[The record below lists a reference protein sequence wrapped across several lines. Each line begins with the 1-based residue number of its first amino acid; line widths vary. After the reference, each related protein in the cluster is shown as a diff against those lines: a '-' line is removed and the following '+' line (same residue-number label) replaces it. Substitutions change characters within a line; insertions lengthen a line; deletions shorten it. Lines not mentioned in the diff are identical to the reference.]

1 MAYKG
6 CLLCAI
12 FCHWFQS
19 VSCIYIML
27 ICWFLTG
34 VSGRHTVSNLCMWL
48 VPSKEWLSKGK
59 EDWESFGSYHCNVLC
74 SIVQIV
80 SLTITFWR
88 NQNLKLNVRT
98 EAASSMSQ
106 LLPRSWQEKLS
117 PISPGYWVGRRSQC
131 CHVNIPH
138 LHVHRYRYTHAHTSA
153 QSTAKQSSLS
163 FKCKELD
170 YYPKHNSFF
179 DPTCCQSMT
188 DFRLLTSA
196 SLQHPKKE
204 YLRTLVRISAS
215 VRSSY
220 VPTSLVECSLLLQ
233 RLFDQHWHVP
243 AEAPARFVDLQQ
255 ASSQALP
262 WDLLDLFVQPAS
274 GSAPWQLSVQL
285 RAAALKTQPKHTPWL
300 LSLSGQETC

>member
-1 MAYKG
+1 MSGLRALASFDHSKFRKMKMYGRVWGPDTAFVAHSNKHILQLGESEKTAGLNETRLKNMAYKG

-59 EDWESFGSYHCNVLC
+59 EDWESFESYHGNVLC

-80 SLTITFWR
+80 RLTITFWS
-88 NQNLKLNVRT
+88 NQNLELNVHT

-131 CHVNIPH
+131 CHANI
-138 LHVHRYRYTHAHTSA
+138 YTTF
-153 QSTAKQSSLS
+153 T
-163 FKCKELD
+163 F
-170 YYPKHNSFF
+170 
-179 DPTCCQSMT
+179 
-188 DFRLLTSA
+188 
-196 SLQHPKKE
+196 
-204 YLRTLVRISAS
+204 
-215 VRSSY
+215 
-220 VPTSLVECSLLLQ
+220 
-233 RLFDQHWHVP
+233 
-243 AEAPARFVDLQQ
+243 
-255 ASSQALP
+255 
-262 WDLLDLFVQPAS
+262 
-274 GSAPWQLSVQL
+274 
-285 RAAALKTQPKHTPWL
+285 TQV
-300 LSLSGQETC
+300 